1 MAGSN
6 AVMAYLSQPVEKH
19 TLLPLRPPC
28 RPERRLGRVEAI
40 GHAAARAIHRRAPIR
55 SPHRR
60 AAELTV
66 APQAQAPWR
75 LEVQNHLIRIDDK
88 AEASSAQ

>member
-19 TLLPLRPPC
+19 TLLPLRPR

-40 GHAAARAIHRRAPIR
+40 GHAAVR
-55 SPHRR
+55 
-60 AAELTV
+60 AELRNSNDFNGESDKRASF
-66 APQAQAPWR
+66 APLNRKENNSPSDTHPR
-75 LEVQNHLIRIDDK
+75 GLKLVN
-88 AEASSAQ
+88 ASPSD